1 MKAQIIVVCSRL
13 QLQRHKHLA
22 KDHSPDVYSLELA
35 GLEELSR
42 LYGQDSPQYRD
53 AKAILASVLQKVRG
67 RIWKM
72 QRFIEISLSNSI
84 IVTLFF
90 LFALQFAEDVYGLY
104 GNTAVVEV
112 VTVKAFEAPLTRKS
126 RSILQ
131 SRQIVSL
138 LVVDSFISQRC

>member
-1 MKAQIIVVCSRL
+1 M
-13 QLQRHKHLA
+13 A

-42 LYGQDSPQYRD
+42 LYGQDSPQYQD
-53 AKAILASVLQKVRG
+53 AKAILASVLQKVRTENVL
-67 RIWKM
+67 KYS
-72 QRFIEISLSNSI
+72 FLNCL
-84 IVTLFF
+84 TLI
-90 LFALQFAEDVYGLY
+90 LFTLQFGEDVYGLY
-104 GNTAVVEV
+104 GNSAVVEV

-138 LVVDSFISQRC
+138 RKNY

>member
-1 MKAQIIVVCSRL
+1 M
-13 QLQRHKHLA
+13 A

-42 LYGQDSPQYRD
+42 LYGQDSPQYQD
-53 AKAILASVLQKVRG
+53 AKAILASVLQKVREEAS
-67 RIWKM
+67 KCFQM
-72 QRFIEISLSNSI
+72 LLFKCLTQISFS
-84 IVTLFF
+84 
-90 LFALQFAEDVYGLY
+90 LQFGEDVYGLY
-104 GNTAVVEV
+104 GNSAVVEV

-138 LVVDSFISQRC
+138 RQNY